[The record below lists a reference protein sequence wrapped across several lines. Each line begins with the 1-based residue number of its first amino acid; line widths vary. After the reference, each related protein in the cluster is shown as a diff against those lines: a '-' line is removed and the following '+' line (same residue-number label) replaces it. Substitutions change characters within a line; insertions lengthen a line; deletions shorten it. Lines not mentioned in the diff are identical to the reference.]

1 MTNDMEEIRQK
12 LSNAATSPFW
22 IKIQPLTKSIPH
34 YDIASF
40 FLETFITN
48 RFWLFISLEDKGIN
62 PMNPYFLLVERCDY
76 WSPKSG
82 LFSVYNYLMR
92 IIVIKTCHREKIFL
106 IVICVEFIYR
116 ISSAKKQLCEFS
128 ILEDKRVWL

>member
-48 RFWLFISLEDKGIN
+48 QF
-62 PMNPYFLLVERCDY
+62 
-76 WSPKSG
+76 
-82 LFSVYNYLMR
+82 
-92 IIVIKTCHREKIFL
+92 
-106 IVICVEFIYR
+106 
-116 ISSAKKQLCEFS
+116 
-128 ILEDKRVWL
+128 

>member
-40 FLETFITN
+40 FLDILLQIGFDY
-48 RFWLFISLEDKGIN
+48 S
-62 PMNPYFLLVERCDY
+62 FL
-76 WSPKSG
+76 W
-82 LFSVYNYLMR
+82 R
-92 IIVIKTCHREKIFL
+92 IKE
-106 IVICVEFIYR
+106 
-116 ISSAKKQLCEFS
+116 S
-128 ILEDKRVWL
+128 IQ